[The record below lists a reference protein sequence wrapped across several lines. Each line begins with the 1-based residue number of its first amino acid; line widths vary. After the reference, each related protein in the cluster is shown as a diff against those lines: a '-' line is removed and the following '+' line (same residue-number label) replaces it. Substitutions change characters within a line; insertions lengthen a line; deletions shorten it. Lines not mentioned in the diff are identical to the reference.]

1 MCPEPSNLNLDSRFR
16 LKDTGYMP
24 PECAVKAQNERV
36 SAQFKIPGAIG
47 RKAIRL
53 LGLLVWLSVSG

>member
-1 MCPEPSNLNLDSRFR
+1 
-16 LKDTGYMP
+16 MP

-36 SAQFKIPGAIG
+36 SAQFKLPVPKG

-53 LGLLVWLSVSG
+53 LGLLVWLSVRRLRFGVDLGGFEG